1 MAMQSIGQLVHH
13 ATQPQSE
20 HDQQASS
27 TVRKLFLIL
36 QGTYGTQFLSKFSTG
51 MLDNSTP
58 PRDKG
63 VMTAMRVWDRALSK
77 YTGEVIEEAA
87 NRVAEA
93 HKQFPPN
100 LAEFEA
106 LCRAAAP
113 SGSQVWLTPERC
125 ERLLALPKPKMERL
139 DIAIEP
145 VGDGKDGYRKIW
157 REWRSSRLY
166 ATVKRGRAWDAEK
179 AIALTESAATTS
191 PSLLPSAEQ
200 QAAVAVLTPFLH
212 GAGRAAF
219 PANEEPGSSPPRHG
233 SDSSR

>member
-1 MAMQSIGQLVHH
+1 MAMQSIGQLAHH
-13 ATQPQSE
+13 ATQPQGE

-51 MLDNSTP
+51 MLDDSNP

-77 YTGEVIEEAA
+77 FAPDVIETAA
-87 NRVAEA
+87 NRVTEA

-113 SGSQVWLTPERC
+113 RKTHAELQGWT
-125 ERLLALPKPKMERL
+125 ALPAPAKPKPVEVQIDL
-139 DIAIEP
+139 

-157 REWRSSRLY
+157 ARYQAGDRTISRY
-166 ATVKRGRAWDAEK
+166 ALE
-179 AIALTESAATTS
+179 AAM
-191 PSLLPSAEQ
+191 Q
-200 QAAVAVLTPFLH
+200 VLGIKKGKL
-212 GAGRAAF
+212 A
-219 PANEEPGSSPPRHG
+219 
-233 SDSSR
+233 